1 VGGVTRRAIVV
12 GSDHHRFPLELAAGL
27 RDAGVAAQVVLDGAG
42 PAGPAVSDQAGPAGA
57 DVAAVAAVT
66 PLTDVEALAHTFAEI
81 ERRAGAVD
89 TVVHAFFPPGM
100 LDHRAFTA
108 IGNDMWADVVGRSLH
123 AALAVVQATH
133 RTLGGTGGRLV
144 VVLPALSLT
153 GAVGLSHLATA
164 AEGVR
169 LLARS
174 AARRWA
180 ADGITVNCVGVSLEA
195 LVGGPVEEFEV
206 ERHFLA
212 GAALGRSGDVRSEI
226 APVVALLASEAAA
239 FLTGVT
245 LPADGGLTM
254 AP

>member
-1 VGGVTRRAIVV
+1 VTCRAIVV

-27 RDAGVAAQVVLDGAG
+27 CDAGGAAQVVLDGAG
-42 PAGPAVSDQAGPAGA
+42 PAGPPVSDQVGPAGA
-57 DVAAVAAVT
+57 DVAAVVSV
-66 PLTDVEALAHTFAEI
+66 TDVEALALTFAEVG
-81 ERRAGAVD
+81 RRAGGVD
-89 TVVHAFFPPGM
+89 TIVHAFFPPGM

-108 IGNDMWADVVGRSLH
+108 IGDDVWADVVGRSLH

-133 RTLGGTGGRLV
+133 RTLGGSGGRLV

-212 GAALGRSGDVRSEI
+212 GAALGRPGDVRSEI
-226 APVVALLASEAAA
+226 APVVALLASDAAA